1 MTCSMFVIGLSLASV
16 DSAQAIKILMHGR
29 EPGPTFRDDPFTF
42 MHLETAFGADNVDY
56 MQGSVA
62 PADGSAASGY
72 DVLYIS
78 STMASG
84 DTRDKYE
91 DSPVGIVNSENA
103 LVRDDSVGNYF
114 LSDSGGN
121 RDNYVNEVQKI
132 NILDPGHPLAAG
144 LSGEVTVFNSLTG
157 NWWQFAQGNL
167 GAGVVRVAE
176 TLLTDVGTDP
186 QHAILAADKGAQ
198 LLGDG
203 TPGKPA
209 TAAGRR
215 VFFFLSDTGSFDLTA
230 DGFKLFDAAIQWAAE
245 EPASADF
252 DADGDVDGADFTIW
266 QRGLGTTGTAQPIN
280 GDANGDSNVN
290 AADLAVW
297 QAQFSG
303 APASA
308 AVSAVPEPA
317 SAALIVS
324 GMAGAWV
331 LGRKT
336 SKGLGAR

>member
-1 MTCSMFVIGLSLASV
+1 MLVVGLSLPLA
-16 DSAQAIKILMHGR
+16 DSAHAIKILMHGR

-42 MHLETAFGADNVDY
+42 MHLETVFGAANVDY
-56 MQGSVA
+56 IQGSTA
-62 PADGSAASGY
+62 PADGSAATGY

-78 STMASG
+78 STMASS

-91 DSPVGIVNSENA
+91 DSPVGIVDSENA
-103 LVRDDSVGNYF
+103 LVHDNNVGNFF
-114 LSDSGGN
+114 LSDAGGN
-121 RDNYVNEVQKI
+121 RDNYTVIDLQKI
-132 NILDPGHPLAAG
+132 NILEPSHPLAAG
-144 LSGEVTVFNSLTG
+144 LSGEVTVFNSPTS

-176 TLLTDVGTDP
+176 TLLADVGTDP

-203 TPGKPA
+203 TAGKPA

-230 DGFKLFDAAIQWAAE
+230 DGFKLFDAAIQWASE
-245 EPASADF
+245 KPGSADF
-252 DADGDVDGADFTIW
+252 DADGDVDGADFLLW
-266 QRGLGTTGTAQPIN
+266 QRGLGTTGTAQLIN
-280 GDANGDSNVN
+280 GDANGDTNVN

-303 APASA
+303 TPASA
-308 AVSAVPEPA
+308 AVSAVPEPV
-317 SAALIVS
+317 SVALIVS
-324 GMAGAWV
+324 AATGALV
-331 LGRKT
+331 LGRKA
-336 SKGLGAR
+336 SKGLRAR